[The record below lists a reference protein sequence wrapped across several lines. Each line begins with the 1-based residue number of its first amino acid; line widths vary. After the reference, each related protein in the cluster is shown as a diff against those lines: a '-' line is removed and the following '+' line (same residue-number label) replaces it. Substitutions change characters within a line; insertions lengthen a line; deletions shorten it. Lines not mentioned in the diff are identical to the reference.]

1 MGKICVFFGHRFVP
15 EPEKIKQKLKAV
27 VRDLIQ
33 EDTDTF
39 WLGGYGD
46 FDHLAEDV
54 VRELKAEFP
63 HIKKVLALAYLP
75 QNKED
80 YQYKSQFYDDLFY
93 PEGVENGPQKFAIT
107 RRNKY
112 MAENADVIVAYVHGT
127 TGGAALALKHAKKLK
142 KIIILIDPE
151 TSSG

>member
-15 EPEKIKQKLKAV
+15 EPDKIEKQLKQV
-27 VRDLIQ
+27 VRQLIQ
-33 EDTDTF
+33 EGVDTF

-46 FDHLAEDV
+46 FDKLAEDV

-93 PEGVENGPQKFAIT
+93 PEGTELGPKKFAIT

-112 MAENADVIVAYVHGT
+112 MAENADYIVAYLNT
-127 TGGAALALKHAKKLK
+127 DSGGAFYAVKIAKKHHK
-142 KIIILIDPE
+142 KMIILN
-151 TSSG
+151 TN

>member
-33 EDTDTF
+33 EGTDTF
-39 WLGGYGD
+39 WLGGYGE
-46 FDHLAEDV
+46 FDTLAEDV

-75 QNKED
+75 KNKED

-93 PEGVENGPQKFAIT
+93 PEGVEIGPKKFAIP

-112 MAENADVIVAYVHGT
+112 MAENADYIVAYLNT
-127 TGGAALALKHAKKLK
+127 KSGGAFYAVQIARKLNKKM
-142 KIIILIDPE
+142 IILN
-151 TSSG
+151 TN